1 MAVCFL
7 ILHPAGGPSASN
19 STQLDAMLRFLLFSP
34 WRTKKCPVG
43 HCRTLPAR
51 CSAERS
57 GAARAERGM
66 WPMMSAF
73 RRNGGLYHG
82 ATLLSI
88 ALGCRPSRSACRSNA
103 GLPFGYIHSGHVH
116 RIYVSNSHLSTMC
129 IKRAFEFC
137 FSNFAMARFRQC
149 CGDAGFFFVGLRY
162 PVVIGEW
169 QPRRPLASK
178 VPVVDSA

>member
-1 MAVCFL
+1 MPRRALPNLASSVLSRALGRRPSGTGDVADGVRFWREWGPTME
-7 ILHPAGGPSASN
+7 LHSSAS
-19 STQLDAMLRFLLFSP
+19 
-34 WRTKKCPVG
+34 
-43 HCRTLPAR
+43 
-51 CSAERS
+51 RS
-57 GAARAERGM
+57 GAARADPLFEAM
-66 WPMMSAF
+66 QA
-73 RRNGGLYHG
+73 YHS
-82 ATLLSI
+82 SI
-88 ALGCRPSRSACRSNA
+88 
-103 GLPFGYIHSGHVH
+103 YIHSGHVH
-116 RIYVSNSHLSTMC
+116 RIYVSNSHISTMC